1 MRVGRAEIPGGTV
14 MIDGPPISEL
24 QGSSVGDRIIRDMLG
39 VYPLIRVFLIVIHR
53 RSIAEDGKNAGNKTV
68 LGKISVLYCFGPE
81 TMAGIATF
89 L

>member
-1 MRVGRAEIPGGTV
+1 

-24 QGSSVGDRIIRDMLG
+24 QGTSVGDRIIRDMFG
-39 VYPLIRVFLIVIHR
+39 VYPLIRVFLIVIHS
-53 RSIAEDGKNAGNKTV
+53 RSIAEDGKNTGNKSV
-68 LGKISVLYCFGPE
+68 LGKISVLYSCRPE